1 MTVVNMLRQE
11 MPISRISMAMDVH
24 RSFIYYNRKEHE
36 RKRKQRISA
45 WIVSEILRISLE
57 RSTYGYRR
65 IWAMLRNSGTRVNVK
80 TVRRIMRMNSLSL
93 PYARHKS
100 RKRKKYLTKPDD
112 INKLWETDIHYIGT
126 VRGGTEYLMSIK
138 DCFSKKWISYELSRT
153 CTAKDAIRAGRK
165 IPGQPF
171 PCYIVIQASLMN
183 SPLDRYMNGLLCIT
197 RNAGINTRG
206 AI

>member
-1 MTVVNMLRQE
+1 MTVVNMLRQK

-45 WIVSEILRISLE
+45 GIVSEILRISLE

-65 IWAMLRNSGTRVNVK
+65 I
-80 TVRRIMRMNSLSL
+80 MRMNSLSL

-100 RKRKKYLTKPDD
+100 RTRKKYLTKPDD

-126 VRGGTEYLMSIK
+126 VSGGTEYLMSIK

-153 CTAKDAIRAGRK
+153 CTAKDAIRAVENACAIRFSGTSPAHLILRTDNGPQYIASVFQQSVK
-165 IPGQPF
+165 LMGIGQE
-171 PCYIVIQASLMN
+171 YIQKQT
-183 SPLDRYMNGLLCIT
+183 P
-197 RNAGINTRG
+197 
-206 AI
+206 